1 MTTQDDGVTSDA
13 PDEGA
18 VAEAGPGDA
27 GEAVAEASELDTEP
41 EYDILEL
48 DDELAA
54 KHVPIKQDGEIKYVP
69 LREAL
74 DGYNASSV
82 ATQRFQEAAKIREQA
97 EQALRL
103 EQAFRANPGL
113 TVQVLA
119 QQAGMT
125 VEEFVGLTPAQQ
137 QAAVEDGGSEDD
149 EYLDPLEREVR
160 SLRSMIEAQQMEQQ
174 RREADSA
181 LQGAVSSLK
190 QAYQASDDEV
200 RQVVQTALQMNLGI
214 EAFPMIYQSLAFQAT
229 QQAQAQHTAEQE
241 AEEQR
246 RRQAAAKANQIV
258 GDTTSVSESSQVRT
272 DSRQI
277 NTPREAALAAFES
290 FGM

>member
-1 MTTQDDGVTSDA
+1 MTNQDGVTSEA
-13 PDEGA
+13 PVEEA

-27 GEAVAEASELDTEP
+27 GEAVAEASEPDTEP

-48 DDELAA
+48 DDELAQ
-54 KHVPIKQDGEIKYVP
+54 KHVRIKQDGVEKYVS

-74 DGYNASSV
+74 DGYNATSV

-103 EQAFRANPGL
+103 QQAFQANPGL

-137 QAAVEDGGSEDD
+137 QAAVEDAASEDDD

-174 RREADSA
+174 RREADAA
-181 LQGAVSSLK
+181 LQNAVSGLK
-190 QAYQASDDEV
+190 QSYQASDEEV

-246 RRQAAAKANQIV
+246 RRQAAAKANQII